1 VQTSHYPFRK
11 RLVFITL
18 GCKKKQQ
25 TNKKTT
31 RQMQNK
37 QQPNT
42 EVKRFISKEYLSIPN
57 LSIAGLLALSAHFAL
72 SLKGL
77 IPVLTLLA
85 DYSLYY
91 ILNSLSLI

>member
-1 VQTSHYPFRK
+1 
-11 RLVFITL
+11 
-18 GCKKKQQ
+18 
-25 TNKKTT
+25 
-31 RQMQNK
+31 MQNK